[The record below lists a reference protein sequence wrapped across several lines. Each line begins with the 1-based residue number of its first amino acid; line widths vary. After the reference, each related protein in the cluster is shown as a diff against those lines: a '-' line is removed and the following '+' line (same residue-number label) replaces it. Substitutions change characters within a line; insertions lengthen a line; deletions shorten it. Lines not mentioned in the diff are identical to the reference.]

1 MNIPNLITLSRIL
14 IISLFPLIYLKNEFF
29 KINNFYLPFVLVII
43 LIVCYS
49 TDIIDGI
56 IARKKNLVTDL
67 GKIMDPMA
75 DSITNITVFFTFTQ
89 GFIDLPILLVF
100 VFLYRE
106 FFIST
111 LRTVCALKG
120 VALAARKSGKVKTF
134 LQAIISILIVLLLV
148 PYFRGYITLKQLHVS
163 ALILSSIA
171 AFYSVVTV
179 IDYVYANRKLLKSFL
194 FD

>member
-148 PYFRGYITLKQLHVS
+148 PYFRGYITLKQL
-163 ALILSSIA
+163 
-171 AFYSVVTV
+171 
-179 IDYVYANRKLLKSFL
+179 
-194 FD
+194 